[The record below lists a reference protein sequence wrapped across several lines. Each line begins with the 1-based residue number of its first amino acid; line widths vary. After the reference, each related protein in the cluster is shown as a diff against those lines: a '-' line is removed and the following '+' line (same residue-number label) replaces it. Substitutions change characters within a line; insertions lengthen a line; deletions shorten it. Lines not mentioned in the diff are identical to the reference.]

1 MDKILAPA
9 MATLDTLGAPGP
21 AIQRTVHTRPG
32 DCQYCQLVRPTGH
45 LAHGPGAIP
54 MLLATKPT

>member
-9 MATLDTLGAPGP
+9 MATHAMGAAADL